1 MKIKRLSIAKFV
13 AVVTALYFCFV
24 INNTTTNTVKRY
36 LSASELFIRRN
47 FSVSVQIGRQL
58 TSSSIRSSSTTLLLN
73 FRHAL
78 SLRADADRFIIL
90 AMTDEGFIDMAINFY
105 ETSLRAH
112 HINNFLF
119 VGVGERTCEILTSIS
134 IPCFHYAD
142 DPSAHKASVYGAIA
156 FDRKMRIRTDMMLAA
171 LEANYTVLH
180 CDTDVFFFTN
190 PLPHVKV
197 NTIVDSGVTRVGVAR
212 GDK

>member
-1 MKIKRLSIAKFV
+1 MKIKRHTITKCF
-13 AVVTALYFCFV
+13 AVVTTLCFCFV
-24 INNTTTNTVKRY
+24 IKDTTSNTGNRY
-36 LSASELFIRRN
+36 FSTSALFSRRN
-47 FSVSVQIGRQL
+47 CNVSLQIGRQF
-58 TSSSIRSSSTTLLLN
+58 SSKSMHSNSATLLLN

-112 HINNFLF
+112 HIDNFLF

-142 DPSAHKASVYGAIA
+142 DPSAHKASVYGGRD
-156 FDRKMRIRTDMMLAA
+156 FDRKLRIRTDMMTEA

-180 CDTDVFFFTN
+180 CDTDVFFFRN
-190 PLPHVKV
+190 PMPYLKV
-197 NTIVDSGVTRVGVAR
+197 STIVVLRR
-212 GDK
+212 